1 VGFKGVF
8 EGIFKL
14 GFANIAFQKFFSCLS
29 VFKVKKTFIM
39 DESEGRFDFG
49 GINESSYV
57 FGDPSFQVG
66 SETGIKTIFFQGEE
80 SIHIA
85 FVMGFIGF

>member
-1 VGFKGVF
+1 MGFKGIF

-14 GFANIAFQKFFSCLS
+14 GFANIAFQKLFSCLS
-29 VFKVKKTFIM
+29 VFKVEKTFIM
-39 DESEGRFDFG
+39 DEFERRFDFG

-57 FGDPSFQVG
+57 FGDPSFQVS
-66 SETGIKTIFFQGEE
+66 SEAGIKTIFFQREE
-80 SIHIA
+80 SVHIV